1 MPSTVKMRRP
11 PSMPS
16 TSVSVAPS
24 VRATPPGTSTMS
36 ATCACGTYGEP
47 SSAAVATTDPSA
59 RPAASSVPASA
70 GATTAAC
77 STIGPGAAALPELL
91 EQEHEVD
98 LGAAEPT
105 LVFRHEH
112 AEHTHPTEM
121 GPQLGVVPAAALPC
135 RADVRRRA
143 LLGEE
148 VAQALGEELLVVG
161 EGEAHQRPRGSCRT
175 RSAMMLRWIS
185 LVPA

>member
-1 MPSTVKMRRP
+1 
-11 PSMPS
+11 MPS

-24 VRATPPGTSTMS
+24 VRATPPGIRTMS

-47 SSAAVATTDPSA
+47 SSAAVAIIDPSA
-59 RPAASSVPASA
+59 RPPASSVPASA

-77 STIGPGAAALPELL
+77 STIGPGRRRLAELL
-91 EQEHEVD
+91 QQQHEVD
-98 LGAAEPT
+98 VGAAEAA
-105 LVFRHEH
+105 LLLGHEH
-112 AEHTHPTEM
+112 AEHAHLPEVR
-121 GPQLGVVPAAALPC
+121 PQRGVVTRAFLPR
-135 RADVRRRA
+135 RAHVRGRA

-148 VAQALGEELLVVG
+148 VAEALGEELLVVG
-161 EGEAHQRPRGSCRT
+161 EREPHQRPRGSCRT